1 MIDFD
6 QDPELFDIEFPRG
19 TKVIRR
25 ISNQEKTCKIYQLPN
40 GRIID
45 SYDNEIGNADDEDI
59 EDKLED
65 YEDSWRSSNW
75 DRSDYADYYGC
86 DEEDVDDCIDD
97 DIKDWY

>member
-1 MIDFD
+1 MSNFD
-6 QDPELFDIEFPRG
+6 LDPELFDIEFPKG

-25 ISNQEKTCKIYQLPN
+25 ISNQEEMCKIYQLPN

-45 SYDNEIGNADDEDI
+45 SYDNEIGNANDEDI

-65 YEDSWRSSNW
+65 YEDSWHSSHW

-97 DIKDWY
+97 DIKGLF